1 MSRVAEAT
9 EKFSRALYSAMIK
22 EVAEE
27 ENLLVSPFSAAA
39 VLAMGVALFLGLLRG
54 YWRTYVAAGAMRR
67 PRAEPDTPEPANDYG
82 DLPVLARIADRS
94 A

>member
-1 MSRVAEAT
+1 MDQWLDRHMGRLFLTPAVVLILI
-9 EKFSRALYSAMIK
+9 FSIFP
-22 EVAEE
+22 
-27 ENLLVSPFSAAA
+27 LLASA

-67 PRAEPDTPEPANDYG
+67 PHPGRQTPEPANDYG
-82 DLPVLARIADRS
+82 GLPVLARIADRS